1 VKPLLA
7 VLVCVAIVGCTT
19 TARMNTPEGFAHYEE
34 SEEFRLI
41 TAEGIVLR
49 ARVESNS
56 PHQSLEFWAEALGS
70 HLSSSG
76 YVLLEQ
82 SGFDADSVDG
92 VLFEWLAPVGEDDW
106 IYMTAIVV
114 VENEI
119 VVVESAGPHDQYRA
133 YREAI
138 RASLSSVVIERTVR

>member
-1 VKPLLA
+1 MRAPLAL
-7 VLVCVAIVGCTT
+7 LVCVAIVGCTT
-19 TARMNTPEGFAHYEE
+19 TAGMNTPDGFARYEE

-56 PHQSLEFWAEALGS
+56 PRQSLDFWSEALAN

-82 SGFDADSVDG
+82 SEFDTG
-92 VLFEWLAPVGEDDW
+92 VGEGVVFEWLAPVGGEDW
-106 IYMTAIVV
+106 IYMTAIIVV
-114 VENEI
+114 DDQI

-133 YREAI
+133 YREPI
-138 RASLSSVVIERTVR
+138 RSELASIAIERRFR